1 MYCRKSVFEQV
12 MPNHSLSLKLLALF
26 AVSLMLITLGCFFGS
41 TGVNGNIT
49 DVDPII
55 LYEIRLPRSIG
66 AYLAGALL
74 GLAGAIAQ
82 GLFRNPLADP
92 YLLGSASGALLGVGI
107 ILCLSYAGEHSLG
120 TLIGMNGGAF
130 VGALLGV
137 LAALLLAGGYKSS
150 LRLLLSGVV
159 IGVIFSAAN
168 ALLTFVRPD
177 LYQSLQ
183 SFMLGNT
190 SLINWNATVLM
201 ALALCFCVPITL
213 LLSPVLS
220 ALSLGENT
228 ARTLGLPLDLLRLL
242 LIGVLALATGF
253 AVAQTGLIAFV
264 GLAAPHL
271 VRHLSGG
278 RQRTQLLLSTISG
291 GILLLGSDLL
301 AKSIF
306 APLEIPVGIVTAVLG
321 GGYLLFLLRRGQIGI
336 RK

>member
-1 MYCRKSVFEQV
+1 MS
-12 MPNHSLSLKLLALF
+12 NHSLSLKILALF
-26 AVSLMLITLGCFFGS
+26 ALSLILIALGCFFGS
-41 TGVNGNIT
+41 TGVNWNFT
-49 DVDPII
+49 EVDPII

-107 ILCLSYAGEHSLG
+107 ILCLSYAGEHSLA
-120 TLIGMNGGAF
+120 TLMGMNGGAF
-130 VGALLGV
+130 AGALLGV

-201 ALALCFCVPITL
+201 ALALCLCVPITL

>member
-1 MYCRKSVFEQV
+1 
-12 MPNHSLSLKLLALF
+12 MPNHPLSLKLLALF
-26 AVSLMLITLGCFFGS
+26 AVSLMLIALGCFFGS
-41 TGVNGNIT
+41 TGVNWNFT
-49 DVDPII
+49 EVDPII

-107 ILCLSYAGEHSLG
+107 ILCLSYAGEGSLV
-120 TLIGMNGGAF
+120 TLMGMNGGAF

-190 SLINWNATVLM
+190 SLITWNATVLM
-201 ALALCFCVPITL
+201 ALALCVCLSITL

>member
-1 MYCRKSVFEQV
+1 
-12 MPNHSLSLKLLALF
+12 MPSNQLPLKLVILLSLSAALI
-26 AVSLMLITLGCFFGS
+26 ALGSILGS
-41 TGVNGNIT
+41 TGVDWHFADANRT
-49 DVDPII
+49 I

-82 GLFRNPLADP
+82 SLFRNPLADP

-107 ILCLSYAGEHSLG
+107 ILCLSYVGEHSLI
-120 TLIGMNGGAF
+120 TLIGINGGAF
-130 VGALLGV
+130 IGALFGV

-159 IGVIFSAAN
+159 IGVIFGAAN
-168 ALLTFVRPD
+168 SLLTFVRPD

-190 SLINWNATVLM
+190 AFITWNATLLM
-201 ALALCFCVPITL
+201 GIALGICGLLTL

-228 ARTLGLPLDLLRLL
+228 ARTLGLPLDQLRLL
-242 LIGVLALATGF
+242 LIAVLALATGF

-271 VRHLSGG
+271 VRHISGG
-278 RQRTQLLLSTISG
+278 RQRAQLMLSTISG

-301 AKSIF
+301 ARSLF
-306 APLEIPVGIVTAVLG
+306 APMEIPVGIITAVLG
-321 GGYLLFLLRRGQIGI
+321 GSYLLFLLRRGQIGM